1 MSLIVSCNIQI
12 DHHVVYGGERGSIK
26 VANEVAVVGHSEYL
40 PVFFLKIVYTCTYL
54 VFRCLC
60 KKESAFIV
68 VKISPKSLKAG
79 TDRDIPSQSFG
90 TV

>member
-40 PVFFLKIVYTCTYL
+40 PVFFFKDFNLYIHVHIKYL
-54 VFRCLC
+54 D
-60 KKESAFIV
+60 AFV
-68 VKISPKSLKAG
+68 RKRVHS
-79 TDRDIPSQSFG
+79 
-90 TV
+90 

>member
-40 PVFFLKIVYTCTYL
+40 TVLFLKYCDLYRIYMY
-54 VFRCLC
+54 
-60 KKESAFIV
+60 
-68 VKISPKSLKAG
+68 ISNITMPL
-79 TDRDIPSQSFG
+79 
-90 TV
+90 